1 MKHTLVC
8 LLAVIA
14 AISSVDVTQAAETEI
29 SASGTG
35 TISLPPNVAI
45 VRAEISTN
53 ATTATEATSQNNSL
67 YDQVVAALG
76 KLGVERQDVS
86 LDLYNVR
93 YQSPSASRSNPYELV
108 GYTVERSFS
117 VTVREIGRAGTIT
130 DACLSAGATSIDGVA
145 FRLSAEDVVRA
156 QATAKAVAD
165 ARVTAETLARAAGLH
180 IVGIKAMQVGAFPG
194 AIPIGG
200 GLRTIAHVTSS
211 SSLPTNLDQS
221 NVIVSVDVGVVFLAK
236 P

>member
-14 AISSVDVTQAAETEI
+14 AISSIGVAQAAETEI

-45 VRAEISTN
+45 VRARIGTN
-53 ATTATEATSQNNSL
+53 APTASEATSQNNAR
-67 YDQVVAALG
+67 YDQVTSTLE
-76 KLGVERQDVS
+76 KLGVDRQDIS
-86 LDLYNVR
+86 LDRYNVG
-93 YQSPSASRSNPYELV
+93 YQSPNAPRVNLGYERI

-117 VTVREIGRAGTIT
+117 VTVRTIGKAGTIT
-130 DACLSAGATSIDGVA
+130 DAFLGAGATGIDGIS
-145 FRLSAEDVVRA
+145 FGLSAEDTVRA

-165 ARVTAETLARAAGLH
+165 ARATAETLARAAGLH
-180 IVGIKAMQVGAFPG
+180 IVGIKAIQVGAFPG
-194 AIPIGG
+194 VAPFG
-200 GLRTIAHVTSS
+200 GLRTIAHVSANS
-211 SSLPTNLDQS
+211 GLPTHLDES
-221 NVIVSVDVGVVFLAK
+221 NVNVAVDVGVVFLAR

>member
-156 QATAKAVAD
+156 QATAKA
-165 ARVTAETLARAAGLH
+165 AA
-180 IVGIKAMQVGAFPG
+180 ICNQRRQRP
-194 AIPIGG
+194 
-200 GLRTIAHVTSS
+200 
-211 SSLPTNLDQS
+211 
-221 NVIVSVDVGVVFLAK
+221 
-236 P
+236 

>member
-8 LLAVIA
+8 LLTVIA
-14 AISSVDVTQAAETEI
+14 AISSIGVAQAAETEI

-45 VRAEISTN
+45 VRAAIETN
-53 ATTATEATSQNNSL
+53 ATTATEATSKNNAL
-67 YDQVVAALG
+67 YDQVVSALE
-76 KLGVERQDVS
+76 KLGVDRQDVS

-93 YQSPSASRSNPYELV
+93 YQSPNAPRSAYESV

-117 VTVREIGRAGTIT
+117 VTVRAIGKAGTIT
-130 DACLSAGATSIDGVA
+130 DACLSAGATSINGIS
-145 FRLSAEDVVRA
+145 FRLSAEDAVRA
-156 QATAKAVAD
+156 QATARAVAD
-165 ARVTAETLARAAGLH
+165 ARATAEALARAGGLH

-194 AIPIGG
+194 VTPMGAP
-200 GLRTIAHVTSS
+200 RVIAHVTAYSGQPT
-211 SSLPTNLDQS
+211 SLDES
-221 NVIVSVDVGVVFLAK
+221 NVIVSVDVGVVFVAR